1 MRWRQPTAAQP
12 NSPPSTAPLRI
23 DKISVGVAPTPLK
36 GGAKRLESGA
46 KRLASLEIS
55 TMEAIRYI
63 VDTLLW
69 LLTLAFVLRLL
80 FQWARADFRDPMA
93 DAIVRVT
100 NWLILPL
107 RKVLP
112 PIGKI
117 DTATV
122 VAVVAAASV
131 RTLAALSL
139 AGEGVGDPV
148 QFLRITVVDLAGLVL
163 RIYLFALLLYWLT
176 SFVSPGGYAP
186 GIRLL
191 SQLCEPILKPVR
203 RIIPPI
209 GQIDFSVLWVSIV
222 IGALLVLLR

>member
-1 MRWRQPTAAQP
+1 M
-12 NSPPSTAPLRI
+12 
-23 DKISVGVAPTPLK
+23 D
-36 GGAKRLESGA
+36 
-46 KRLASLEIS
+46 
-55 TMEAIRYI
+55 AIRYI

-80 FQWARADFRDPMA
+80 FQWVRADFRDPMA
-93 DAIVRVT
+93 DAVVRVT
-100 NWLILPL
+100 NWLIMPL

-112 PIGKI
+112 PVGKV

-122 VAVVAAASV
+122 VAVIAVAAL
-131 RTLAALSL
+131 RTFAVMAM
-139 AGEGVGDPV
+139 AGGVVGDV
-148 QFLRITVVDLAGLVL
+148 VLFLRITALDLVGLVL

-186 GIRLL
+186 GVRLL
-191 SQLCEPILKPVR
+191 AQLCEPVLKPVR

>member
-1 MRWRQPTAAQP
+1 M
-12 NSPPSTAPLRI
+12 
-23 DKISVGVAPTPLK
+23 D
-36 GGAKRLESGA
+36 
-46 KRLASLEIS
+46 
-55 TMEAIRYI
+55 AIKYV

-69 LLTLAFVLRLL
+69 LLTLAFVLRFL
-80 FQWARADFRDPMA
+80 FQLVRADFRDPMA

-107 RKVLP
+107 RKILP

-122 VAVVAAASV
+122 VAVLAVASIRTVAAIA
-131 RTLAALSL
+131 L
-139 AGEGVGDPV
+139 AGEGLGDPL
-148 QFLRITVVDLAGLVL
+148 QFLRITIVELADLIL
-163 RIYLFALLLYWLT
+163 RVYLFALLLYWLT

-186 GIRLL
+186 GVRLL
-191 SQLCEPILKPVR
+191 AQLCEPILKPVR

-209 GQIDFSVLWVSIV
+209 GQIDLSVLWVSIL

>member
-1 MRWRQPTAAQP
+1 
-12 NSPPSTAPLRI
+12 
-23 DKISVGVAPTPLK
+23 
-36 GGAKRLESGA
+36 
-46 KRLASLEIS
+46 
-55 TMEAIRYI
+55 MEAIKYI

-69 LLTLAFVLRLL
+69 LLTLAFLLRLL
-80 FQWARADFRDPMA
+80 FQLARANFRDPMA

-107 RKVLP
+107 RRLLP
-112 PIGKI
+112 PIGKV

-122 VAVVAAASV
+122 IAVLAVASI
-131 RTLAALSL
+131 RTLASLGL
-139 AGEGVGDPV
+139 AGQGVGDAGL
-148 QFLRITVVDLAGLVL
+148 FLRITAVDLAGLVL
-163 RIYLFALLLYWLT
+163 RIYLFAMLLYWLT

-186 GIRLL
+186 GVRLL

>member
-1 MRWRQPTAAQP
+1 M
-12 NSPPSTAPLRI
+12 
-23 DKISVGVAPTPLK
+23 D
-36 GGAKRLESGA
+36 
-46 KRLASLEIS
+46 
-55 TMEAIRYI
+55 AIRYI

-80 FQWARADFRDPMA
+80 FQWVRADFRDPMA

-100 NWLILPL
+100 NWLIMPL
-107 RKVLP
+107 RRLLP
-112 PIGKI
+112 PIGKV

-122 VAVVAAASV
+122 VAVLGVASV
-131 RTLAALSL
+131 RTFASIALT
-139 AGEGVGDPV
+139 GVGVGIGDWGL
-148 QFLRITVVDLAGLVL
+148 FLRITAVDLAGLIL

-186 GIRLL
+186 GLRLL
-191 SQLCEPILKPVR
+191 AQLCEPVLKPVR

-209 GQIDFSVLWVSIV
+209 GQIDFSVLWVSIL

>member
-1 MRWRQPTAAQP
+1 
-12 NSPPSTAPLRI
+12 
-23 DKISVGVAPTPLK
+23 
-36 GGAKRLESGA
+36 
-46 KRLASLEIS
+46 
-55 TMEAIRYI
+55 MEAIRYI

-80 FQWARADFRDPMA
+80 FQWVRADFRDPMA

-107 RKVLP
+107 RRVLP
-112 PIGKI
+112 PIGKV

-122 VAVVAAASV
+122 LAVLLCAAA
-131 RTLAALSL
+131 RTFIMSAL
-139 AGEGVGDPV
+139 AGAIFGDWV
-148 QFLRITVVDLAGLVL
+148 LLLRVTVIGLVDMVL

-186 GIRLL
+186 GLRLL
-191 SQLCEPILKPVR
+191 GQISEPVLRPVR

-209 GQIDFSVLWVSIV
+209 GSVDFSVLWVSIA

>member
-1 MRWRQPTAAQP
+1 
-12 NSPPSTAPLRI
+12 
-23 DKISVGVAPTPLK
+23 
-36 GGAKRLESGA
+36 
-46 KRLASLEIS
+46 
-55 TMEAIRYI
+55 MEAIRYI

-122 VAVVAAASV
+122 VAVLAVASV
-131 RTLAALSL
+131 RTLATLALS
-139 AGEGVGDPV
+139 GEGVGDAV
-148 QFLRITVVDLAGLVL
+148 QFLRITVIDLAGLLL

-186 GIRLL
+186 GVRLL